1 MPEGESVSSAIGDG
15 LAVEAIAF
23 EALGFD
29 GGARGGLAVNGTTED
44 VASGFGGGGDTELIG
59 MQEGFFA

>member
-1 MPEGESVSSAIGDG
+1 M
-15 LAVEAIAF
+15 AVEAIAF

-44 VASGFGGGGDTELIG
+44 VASGFGGGGDTELAFSFDLVGCKHGG
-59 MQEGFFA
+59 MVAWG